1 MAQSITTPPR
11 SSLLQRMIKG
21 RWIGNGFLYA
31 IGLIAVVGIAIKAY
45 QSPALFV
52 NQLVNGLQL
61 GFVYALIALGYT
73 MVYGIVRLI
82 NFAHGDVF
90 MVGAFTSYY
99 AVTRFGLHQWPAA
112 LIAGFPPGLSTVIG
126 SATVIL
132 LSMVVCLMMAVTIER
147 VAYKPLRDAPRIA
160 ALITAIGVSFFLE
173 YFGALHFVFS
183 PRFIPYNRPFDVTA
197 WYIYHG
203 IHPVSSGEQPPPGS
217 ITFSNIFLI

>member
-73 MVYGIVRLI
+73 MVYGIVKLI

-90 MVGAFTSYY
+90 MVGAFISYY
-99 AVTRFGLHQWPAA
+99 AISGFQLHLWPLAVFPNINPTVGL
-112 LIAGFPPGLSTVIG
+112 LIGTV
-126 SATVIL
+126 SVIL
-132 LSMVVCLMMAVTIER
+132 LSMLTCALLAVTVE
-147 VAYKPLRDAPRIA
+147 
-160 ALITAIGVSFFLE
+160 
-173 YFGALHFVFS
+173 
-183 PRFIPYNRPFDVTA
+183 
-197 WYIYHG
+197 
-203 IHPVSSGEQPPPGS
+203 
-217 ITFSNIFLI
+217 